1 MTGYSEMTCD
11 ETCTNSGVPR
21 PPMGEPIPEA
31 LRESVR
37 ELMDP
42 ADGPNG
48 ARRLPYRTLQ
58 IFSLP
63 W

>member
-1 MTGYSEMTCD
+1 MTCYSETTCNK
-11 ETCTNSGVPR
+11 TCTNSGVPGR
-21 PPMGEPIPEA
+21 RLGEPIPEA

-48 ARRLPYRTLQ
+48 EKVALSDASDFFTAV
-58 IFSLP
+58 
-63 W
+63 

>member
-1 MTGYSEMTCD
+1 
-11 ETCTNSGVPR
+11 
-21 PPMGEPIPEA
+21 MGEPIPEA

-48 ARRLPYRTLQ
+48 GEKVALSDASDFFTGVV
-58 IFSLP
+58 SKAS
-63 W
+63 

>member
-1 MTGYSEMTCD
+1 
-11 ETCTNSGVPR
+11 
-21 PPMGEPIPEA
+21 MGEPIPEA

-48 ARRLPYRTLQ
+48 KKVAISDASDFLTA
-58 IFSLP
+58 IVSKGS
-63 W
+63 